1 MHLHRHQKSLATF
14 SRCCSRL
21 SLASLVSWILFLKA
35 RFTVALCR
43 SISCLVCS
51 RTPSIT
57 PRRVAEAF
65 CSLSAFRMFSFEK
78 DAHWSGVTELKPMQ
92 KVLVTLS
99 NYTLQDFNTHIF
111 CQLPVLYPY
120 NCSIKLLKSV
130 CLNTCSLLGSAIF
143 TNDGFHSTVI
153 THSSWEY

>member
-1 MHLHRHQKSLATF
+1 MHLYRHQKSLATF

-65 CSLSAFRMFSFEK
+65 CSLSALRMFSFEK

-92 KVLVTLS
+92 KVLVTPS
-99 NYTLQDFNTHIF
+99 NYTLQDFNTHILLAP
-111 CQLPVLYPY
+111 CPLSIQLL
-120 NCSIKLLKSV
+120 NKTSER
-130 CLNTCSLLGSAIF
+130 CLFKYLFLAGSAIF
-143 TNDGFHSTVI
+143 TTDGFHSIVI